1 MQALSMLPSQ
11 LFHTTPQQRLDRAR
25 RQLFDEGIRPTGLI
39 GEAVIQSWLRCVGAR
54 RDPREHVE
62 LEPVTRSRVHST
74 LNRNRL
80 LLEAAESGLAE
91 LKLSLAGTGC
101 RALLIDASGVVIH
114 SSQPAGDTRE
124 KILPS
129 LDRVGVNVAEG
140 VIGTSAPGIVTRTGR
155 ACTVLGGEH
164 FFEAVN
170 LLYCAAAPIRDAT
183 GGLAGVLD
191 LSIESRPFGFDA
203 ESLVMQ
209 YATAIENRL
218 LLARAVDQL
227 VVHFHTNPTLLETP
241 FEGLAGIT
249 GEGRVAWLNEVARR
263 YFGSD
268 TEDAEMLFGVTLSQL
283 GHLLRRSES
292 TLVRLPSGIAVW
304 MRAALYARDG
314 APALVGVC
322 GVQPVQHA
330 EPDAP
335 PPSPVSATVSEAN
348 PRLDELNRDYIDRT
362 LAACGG
368 NVSSAARTLGVS
380 RGLIYRH
387 LRGQR

>member
-1 MQALSMLPSQ
+1 MQALSTLPSQ
-11 LFHTTPQQRLDRAR
+11 LFHATPQQRLERAR
-25 RQLFDEGIRPTGLI
+25 QQLFDEGIRPTGLV

-62 LEPVTRSRVHST
+62 FEPVTRSRVHST

-101 RALLIDASGVVIH
+101 RALLIDATGVVVH
-114 SSQPAGDTRE
+114 TGQPTGETCE
-124 KILPS
+124 KVLPT

-140 VIGTSAPGIVTRTGR
+140 VIGTSAPGIVTKTGR
-155 ACTVLGGEH
+155 ACTVLGREH
-164 FFEAVN
+164 FFETAQH
-170 LLYCAAAPIRDAT
+170 LYCAAAPIRDVT
-183 GGLAGVLD
+183 GALAGVLD

-203 ESLVMQ
+203 ESLVAQ
-209 YATAIENRL
+209 YAMAIENQL
-218 LLARAVDQL
+218 LLARAEDQL
-227 VVHFHTNPTLLETP
+227 VLHFHTNPTLLQTP
-241 FEGLAGIT
+241 FEALAGIT

-263 YFGSD
+263 YFGSSAG
-268 TEDAEMLFGVTLSQL
+268 DAEVLFGVTLLQL
-283 GHLLRRSES
+283 GSLLRRSES
-292 TLVRLPSGIAVW
+292 TLMRLPNGIAVW
-304 MRAALYARDG
+304 MRAALHARDG
-314 APALVGVC
+314 ASALVAASVAQSA
-322 GVQPVQHA
+322 QPA
-330 EPDAP
+330 EPEAP
-335 PPSPVSATVSEAN
+335 PSAPTPTPVPEAN
-348 PRLDELNRDYIDRT
+348 PRLNAHSREYIDRT

>member
-1 MQALSMLPSQ
+1 MQVLSTLPSQ
-11 LFHTTPQQRLDRAR
+11 LFHATPQQRLDRAR
-25 RQLFDEGIRPTGLI
+25 RQLFDEGIRPTGLV

-62 LEPVTRSRVHST
+62 FEPVTRSRVHST

-101 RALLIDASGVVIH
+101 RALLIDATGVVVR
-114 SSQPAGDTRE
+114 SSQPAGETCE
-124 KILPS
+124 KVLPT

-140 VIGTSAPGIVTRTGR
+140 VIGTSAPGIVTKTGR

-164 FFEAVN
+164 FFETAH
-170 LLYCAAAPIRDAT
+170 LLYCAAAPIRDVA

-218 LLARAVDQL
+218 LLARAEDQL

-241 FEGLAGIT
+241 FEALAGIT

-263 YFGSD
+263 YFGSA

-283 GHLLRRSES
+283 GNLLRRSES
-292 TLVRLPSGIAVW
+292 TLMRLPSGIAVW
-304 MRAALYARDG
+304 MRAALHARDG
-314 APALVGVC
+314 ASVLVAAC
-322 GVQPVQHA
+322 GAQSAQPA
-330 EPDAP
+330 EPEAP
-335 PPSPVSATVSEAN
+335 LPDPVPAVVPKAS
-348 PRLDELNRDYIDRT
+348 PRLDALNREHIDHI

-368 NVSSAARTLGVS
+368 NVSSAARKLGVS

-387 LRGQR
+387 LRGRR